1 MSRKQ
6 NLHSRITQVVV
17 VQIHLSHHR
26 EVPSYRNTDIS
37 RQYYGMQ
44 CHDLRATGWDKSSTA
59 VRTGGTGREETDGSQ
74 PEASLPMKRTATLLP
89 KASQMNTVQDP
100 SPRSTQDAPNPPR
113 SPQDNPQESS
123 PKGLPSQ
130 RRKIQIVAQGS
141 SKNPAGSQT
150 HSMR

>member
-37 RQYYGMQ
+37 RQYYGMP

-59 VRTGGTGREETDGSQ
+59 VRTSDTGREETDGSQ
-74 PEASLPMKRTATLLP
+74 PEERTAEPSLPMKRTATLLP
-89 KASQMNTVQDP
+89 KASQMNTLQDP
-100 SPRSTQDAPNPPR
+100 PKMPPT
-113 SPQDNPQESS
+113 PQDH
-123 PKGLPSQ
+123 PKITLKNLAQ
-130 RRKIQIVAQGS
+130 KARRANAGKSRLWRRQAQ
-141 SKNPAGSQT
+141 KTRQDPRRT
-150 HSMR
+150 P